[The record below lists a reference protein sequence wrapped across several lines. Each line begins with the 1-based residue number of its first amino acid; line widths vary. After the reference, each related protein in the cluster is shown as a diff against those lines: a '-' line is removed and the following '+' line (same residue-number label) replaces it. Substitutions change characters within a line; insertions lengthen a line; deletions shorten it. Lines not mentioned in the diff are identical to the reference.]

1 MNYLAN
7 INDKD
12 LTVVI
17 LAEVLRRM
25 GTKYFSYFFHVQI
38 CILEVRTIFFNFLH
52 CGPVIITLP
61 TTIADKNFHGDK
73 YNIPA
78 YPDVLVNFFSQY
90 RYFYI
95 QYISLLSPFIFDPPI
110 RVRVIRGNNDNQISF
125 ICTGTHNMQRS
136 SL

>member
-78 YPDVLVNFFSQY
+78 YPDVLVNFFFS
-90 RYFYI
+90 
-95 QYISLLSPFIFDPPI
+95 ISVLLHTIHFITFSFHIRPTDPGPGDT
-110 RVRVIRGNNDNQISF
+110 R
-125 ICTGTHNMQRS
+125 
-136 SL
+136 